1 MQYLVETILAC
12 AQRQDRWE
20 PAIDALADEFD
31 LFAAVLFKL
40 HDFQTQR
47 GGFYWSDR
55 VRTGLPEAVRR
66 QVEAGEDTDDHAA
79 FAGLLQ
85 LPPLVPHD
93 ELSILGVNRV
103 EDLPPSDIR
112 AHANAAGVKVR
123 IGTILNRNG
132 PWADCLITHTKGPE
146 DHIAFAHD
154 PRFRMIAPLLAGT
167 VTIGRVFDELRSR
180 YNAALMA
187 LDHLGLGVFIL
198 DSAGRVVER
207 NAGAQAILD
216 QRDGIA
222 LASTGELRLADP
234 EAQLA
239 LKQAVQTQSHPLE
252 AGPDARLNMLTAP
265 RPSGAFDFLISAR
278 ALRDVDGEMARGFA
292 GVFLTV
298 IDPTRRDVLSAD
310 GLTELGA
317 LTDAE
322 SRITQMLVQGHKVL
336 HISEQQ
342 EVSVETVRSHV
353 KSVLRKLR
361 CNSQGDVIRAAAST
375 RLPFVKK

>member
-1 MQYLVETILAC
+1 MQHVVETILAC

-20 PAIDALADEFD
+20 TAIDTLVDEFE
-31 LFAAVLFKL
+31 LFSAILFKV
-40 HDFQTQR
+40 HDFHSCR
-47 GGFYWSDR
+47 SSVYWSGR
-55 VRTGLPEAVRR
+55 LKAEIPEHALRKF
-66 QVEAGEDTDDHAA
+66 EAGEDTDDHDA
-79 FAGLLQ
+79 FEGLLR
-85 LPPLVPHD
+85 LPALVPYD
-93 ELSILGVNRV
+93 EMKIWGVDRV

-112 AHANAAGVKVR
+112 AQSNAIGIKVR
-123 IGTILNRNG
+123 LATILNRNG

-146 DHIAFAHD
+146 DHIAFAQD
-154 PRFRMIAPLLAGT
+154 PRFRMIAPVLAGT

-216 QRDGIA
+216 QRDGIV

-239 LKQAVQTQSHPLE
+239 LKQAVQTQSHPLD
-252 AGPDARLNMLTAP
+252 AGPDGRLNMLSAP
-265 RPSGAFDFLISAR
+265 RPSGAFDFLIFAR
-278 ALRDVDGEMARGFA
+278 ALRDVDGEIERNFA

-298 IDPTRRDVLSAD
+298 IDPARRDVLSAQ
-310 GLTELGA
+310 GLTALGA

-336 HISEQQ
+336 DIS
-342 EVSVETVRSHV
+342 
-353 KSVLRKLR
+353 
-361 CNSQGDVIRAAAST
+361 
-375 RLPFVKK
+375 